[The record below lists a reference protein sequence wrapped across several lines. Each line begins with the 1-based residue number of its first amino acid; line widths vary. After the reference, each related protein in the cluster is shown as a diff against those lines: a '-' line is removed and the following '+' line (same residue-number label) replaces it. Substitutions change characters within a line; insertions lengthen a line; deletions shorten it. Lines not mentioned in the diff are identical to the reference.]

1 MDHSKDA
8 SLLTANRAK
17 NRYTNILACKFRCI
31 NFVQLQNQAG
41 YTEAIALCA
50 LPKLDVVVGVAGG
63 VRVGVPGGVA
73 VGVPGG
79 VAVGVA
85 RGMAVGVTGGVGV
98 AGGVIMRAPIQMST
112 GRVVKLLVH
121 IVLVHVQLCFSH
133 ADDHS
138 RVKLSYIDDE
148 QGSDYINANYIPVCS
163 GCGVVGVYKFLIVS
177 TSVYPPVARVTVTGV
192 RT

>member
-17 NRYTNILACKFRCI
+17 NRYTNILACEFRLV

-50 LPKLDVVVGVAGG
+50 LPKLNVVVGVA
-63 VRVGVPGGVA
+63 
-73 VGVPGG
+73 GG

-85 RGMAVGVTGGVGV
+85 RGVAVGVAGGVRVGVTGGVGV
-98 AGGVIMRAPIQMST
+98 AGGVIMRAPVQMST

-163 GCGVVGVYKFLIVS
+163 GCGMVGVYKFLIVS
-177 TSVYPPVARVTVTGV
+177 TSLFIHLLPGLP
-192 RT
+192 